1 MSQPNVFGY
10 PEMKHLKP
18 DSVNRPAHYNRN
30 GIEAIDA
37 IEASMTEMEF
47 FGYLKGN
54 VEKYLWRYGYKNKP
68 IEDLEKARWYLSRLI
83 DRATSMGDKEI
94 VNQFKKL
101 EDRLADE

>member
-10 PEMKHLKP
+10 PTMDHKKVDPVNKP
-18 DSVNRPAHYNRN
+18 RHYNRN

-54 VEKYLWRYGYKNKP
+54 VEKYLWRYGYKEKP
-68 IEDLEKARWYLSRLI
+68 IEDLKKARWYLTRLI
-83 DRATSMGDKEI
+83 DRASSIGDVEI
-94 VNQFKKL
+94 VKQFKKL
-101 EDRLADE
+101 ETKLAEE